1 MSRSEGF
8 PSLPSAWWPKSLAR
22 SARGRLS
29 FGAHRPPRA
38 GWQAGLWK
46 GFLALRLYL
55 PAPRLLPAAASVLKP
70 PRSRRPLS
78 LRPRRLCRR
87 GERAG
92 RATAGQL
99 ASPQALLSASLPC
112 LPEPPRQSQAP
123 PAQSPASPALPGP
136 RGPPGG
142 LCWMAADL
150 RGAGLGSH
158 SAHILH
164 SRLRPDEAACHS
176 RANLGEHECA
186 KTCHLWKA
194 AGQSHLNS
202 VLCRRSRQAEACLVY
217 RMKASH
223 CGSILPEPGIQTSC

>member
-1 MSRSEGF
+1 
-8 PSLPSAWWPKSLAR
+8 
-22 SARGRLS
+22 
-29 FGAHRPPRA
+29 
-38 GWQAGLWK
+38 
-46 GFLALRLYL
+46 
-55 PAPRLLPAAASVLKP
+55 
-70 PRSRRPLS
+70 
-78 LRPRRLCRR
+78 
-87 GERAG
+87 
-92 RATAGQL
+92 
-99 ASPQALLSASLPC
+99 
-112 LPEPPRQSQAP
+112 
-123 PAQSPASPALPGP
+123 
-136 RGPPGG
+136 
-142 LCWMAADL
+142 MAADL

-202 VLCRRSRQAEACLVY
+202 VLCRWSRQAEACLVY